1 MNESNGEAGLQS
13 SPQSGGGGGG
23 DGARW
28 VAVLGEITGIELT
41 QSGGS
46 LERSVAFER
55 HELFSVWS
63 LRRTQGNSKWQL
75 ARWGHVIEFGLS

>member
-1 MNESNGEAGLQS
+1 MNGSDIEAGLQS
-13 SPQSGGGGGG
+13 SPQSGGGSGDGGG
-23 DGARW
+23 W

-46 LERSVAFER
+46 LKRSVAFER
-55 HELFSVWS
+55 HQLFSVWS
-63 LRRTQGNSKWQL
+63 LRRTQGNSKRQL